1 MMNVKS
7 LSISAIVIGSAI
19 ALASPAQAATFSMNA
34 QDIKNAGCIDQ
45 VFCSVKDFF
54 TVTAEPSSGV
64 IAAKSVGGML
74 GIGVTSPVDPVRGE
88 IGVNEA
94 LQIDFKQA
102 GVLRNLQ
109 LSFLYQPGV
118 YGDKVFEVAQISPK
132 GTSTVAGVLTITGD
146 NTATW
151 MGAGT
156 HQSMAQSVFGQAGS
170 YLLSDLFGDE
180 KITGITLKALSGGSA
195 TGAGN
200 SDFSF
205 NSATV
210 DVPEPATLLG
220 LSAVGLL
227 AAARRRQSAKA

>member
-1 MMNVKS
+1 MMNFN
-7 LSISAIVIGSAI
+7 SISALTLIAGSAI
-19 ALASPAQAATFSMNA
+19 ALAAPAQAATFTMNA
-34 QDIKNAGCIDQ
+34 QDVQDAGCLNQ
-45 VFCSVKDFF
+45 VSCTVNDFF

-88 IGVNEA
+88 IGVTEA

-109 LSFLYQPGV
+109 LSFLYQDGV

-132 GTSTVAGVLTITGD
+132 GTSTTAGVLTITGN

-151 MGAGT
+151 LGAGL
-156 HQSMAQSVFGQAGS
+156 HQNMAQSVFGQAGS
-170 YLLSDLFGDE
+170 YLLSDLFGNE
-180 KITGITLKALSGGSA
+180 KITGITLKALSGGA
-195 TGAGN
+195 ALGAAN

-205 NSATV
+205 NRATV

-227 AAARRRQSAKA
+227 AAASRRKSAKA